1 MHNLIPFPSNR
12 VTPRQTQHQP
22 ATVTRL
28 HSSAHAAR
36 ELYRRA
42 TALDSSNP
50 ALAARLYREAAD
62 TAPDGMPE
70 ALSNLGNCHWALGD
84 TRTAIGLWTEAITQN
99 PGLAQAHYNLGYAR
113 ATAGEHARAVL
124 CYQRA
129 LNIDPGFA
137 DAWFNIALS
146 HEANRDYG
154 AAVEALEYYLM
165 TSPPSGACRE
175 QARSSIARLN
185 GRFAG

>member
-1 MHNLIPFPSNR
+1 MTLIPFPSNR
-12 VTPRQTQHQP
+12 VTPRQAQPQP

-84 TRTAIGLWTEAITQN
+84 RATAIGLWTQAVTAD

-113 ATAGEHARAVL
+113 QTAGEHARAVL

-129 LNIDPGFA
+129 LNIDPTFA
-137 DAWFNIALS
+137 DAWYNIALS

-154 AAVEALEYYLM
+154 AALEAFEYYLL
-165 TSPPSGACRE
+165 TAGPSDTWRE
-175 QARSSIARLN
+175 QARASIARLTS
-185 GRFAG
+185 RFAG